1 MKRILWLFLLVLLS
15 CNQIK
20 LQVPKLMLPPN
31 GRSIPTGATL
41 LDLDTAGLRLAAW
54 QYADSLHL
62 VLSSRDTAFD
72 RQLMRGGICL
82 WLDPAGKSRRVIGLD
97 MALGT
102 ASRSASSQQHGST
115 FIDRLPARPTVLLRF
130 DGEEDTRMPSA
141 GSPLNHVLAFD
152 RGGEGPALRVTLPL
166 NQVLDERSGFS
177 LMESRRIGLR
187 LESQG
192 SSAARPSSGT
202 ASPQGRPGGGR
213 GGGMGG
219 GSRGGGMRPEGKTG
233 TGTTGSFDLKL
244 RLDLAR
250 HN

>member
-1 MKRILWLFLLVLLS
+1 MKRAFWLFLLVFIS

-20 LQVPKLMLPPN
+20 LQVPTLMLPPD
-31 GRSIPTGATL
+31 GGSIPTGATL
-41 LDLDTAGLRLAAW
+41 LDLGTAGLRLAAW

-62 VLSSRDTAFD
+62 VLSSREAAFA

-82 WLDPAGKSRRVIGLD
+82 WLDQSGKSRRVIGLD
-97 MALGT
+97 MALGP
-102 ASRSASSQQHGST
+102 ASGAASSQQRGST
-115 FIDRLPARPTVLLRF
+115 FIDRLPERPTVLLRF
-130 DGEEDTRMPSA
+130 DGEDDTRMPSA
-141 GSPLNHVLAFD
+141 GSPLNHALTLD

-177 LMESRRIGLR
+177 LRESRRIGLR

-192 SSAARPSSGT
+192 SPAERPTKGT

-233 TGTTGSFDLKL
+233 TGMTGALDLKL

-250 HN
+250 RN